1 MLPLD
6 TSSRETGET
15 DSTLIT
21 ELLSIQ
27 LDMKTYQQDKK
38 QLQWEEQ
45 CFDSCRAAKAIISF
59 ASVLTKWHVCA
70 LSAWQKLRDVL
81 KGWLQTSGKDDR
93 METKAV
99 CEELEEVGT
108 LLFSLVIILTRG
120 KQHLIVISMYKSGIV
135 STHLQIQMW
144 FSFGGY
150 NWCSE
155 YFTIQI
161 PSHIHISDSDVF
173 GMSIII
179 KY

>member
-1 MLPLD
+1 MVYLKKKCNSSTTEIFESCWTANTLVFSYYYYRTVLPLD

-38 QLQWEEQ
+38 QLKWEEQ

-70 LSAWQKLRDVL
+70 LRAWQKLRDVL
-81 KGWLQTSGKDDR
+81 MGWLQTSGKDDR

-99 CEELEEVGT
+99 CEELQEVGT

-120 KQHLIVISMYKSGIV
+120 KQNI
-135 STHLQIQMW
+135 
-144 FSFGGY
+144 
-150 NWCSE
+150 
-155 YFTIQI
+155 
-161 PSHIHISDSDVF
+161 
-173 GMSIII
+173 
-179 KY
+179 